1 MTNRAT
7 LQFVGLFFVFVLAFS
22 LLFQSSWVDKK
33 VILPYTEFIATL
45 SSGILDFLDI
55 PAEARGTLIR
65 HDRFA
70 VDIRRGCDGVV
81 ATFSL
86 LPPAWPIPWP
96 GRTEFWVHCWVCFDF
111 RRKPDTHRHLI
122 RSGLERIRADL

>member
-81 ATFSL
+81 ATIL
-86 LPPAWPIPWP
+86 LASTCLAYPLAWKDRVL
-96 GRTEFWVHCWVCFDF
+96 GT
-111 RRKPDTHRHLI
+111 LL
-122 RSGLERIRADL
+122 GML